1 MTAATAAQG
10 VARAAR
16 DPRRGQATTAF
27 VAWGVAAARRR
38 GTPARLCSQIAA
50 GRSASARSTSPDA
63 LATAHT
69 GPGAH
74 RGFAQ
79 PSARSTSDALSK
91 TSTSDWGEM
100 LLARGSVS
108 NGRERT
114 EERVSSTP
122 ACSSPPLHSAATG
135 PTSAPSRRGQAS
147 QRSARRNEL
156 AKHLE
161 REALH
166 PSKQPDQTA
175 LHRHESDRGPRCR
188 KTVHTSASS
197 R

>member
-27 VAWGVAAARRR
+27 VAWRVAPARRR
-38 GTPARLCSQIAA
+38 GTPARLCSQM
-50 GRSASARSTSPDA
+50 ARVVPPRPVA
-63 LATAHT
+63 LRLTPWRRLT
-69 GPGAH
+69 RTRGSH

-79 PSARSTSDALSK
+79 PSARSASDALSK
-91 TSTSDWGEM
+91 TATSDWGEM
-100 LLARGSVS
+100 LQREAPYRTE
-108 NGRERT
+108 ERT

-135 PTSAPSRRGQAS
+135 PTPAPSRRGQAS
-147 QRSARRNEL
+147 HRSARRNEL